1 VVEKVQQSFA
11 VKQSIPSKE
20 VLDKNIN
27 DNQFGVNMNDF
38 MPVCVFF
45 FKRVEIKLN
54 KSSILRKMKILVKL
68 RHLI

>member
-1 VVEKVQQSFA
+1 VVEKVHQSFA

-38 MPVCVFF
+38 MPVCVF
-45 FKRVEIKLN
+45 
-54 KSSILRKMKILVKL
+54 
-68 RHLI
+68 